1 MRSSPNPGGRR
12 LLVHSLH
19 PSCPLKMLD
28 LRSLLFSSPSFSPFP
43 SHQMPYLRSGSVMQ
57 SYPDIQSFRP
67 PAPSTISP
75 CGSWVLG
82 GSSCGLAIAWN
93 TDTGEKTHVWKEASY
108 AGPVSALAFHPLEH
122 AVVVAGGEPL
132 SKVVVFTWDKASA
145 KLLEEVDQQ
154 VVQVTPRQPAR
165 PPGYPQAQ
173 VARLIQEGGKQQQQ
187 AGLEGGSAPVD
198 LQDIVEKLNAALVLC
213 RTKNNL
219 QLEDS
224 HGQEDFYNKN

>member
-1 MRSSPNPGGRR
+1 M
-12 LLVHSLH
+12 
-19 PSCPLKMLD
+19 
-28 LRSLLFSSPSFSPFP
+28 
-43 SHQMPYLRSGSVMQ
+43 
-57 SYPDIQSFRP
+57 
-67 PAPSTISP
+67 
-75 CGSWVLG
+75 
-82 GSSCGLAIAWN
+82 
-93 TDTGEKTHVWKEASY
+93 
-108 AGPVSALAFHPLEH
+108 
-122 AVVVAGGEPL
+122 